1 MPTEVTREELEELNA
16 QRIKLGLKPL
26 EVETVDSKTDGGAA
40 ASEDPDAV
48 AEANFARVRDEA
60 RKEREDKALDERIA
74 KAKNK
79 RELARKL
86 AGKGLGEAADDR
98 GGDSKPESALAWL
111 KASKKRA
118 KENAA
123 RRLQQ
128 QIEEQ
133 EAQVQAEYGQDD
145 LAGLR
150 IGHDYDEFEEEGEER
165 ILTLRDA
172 RVLEDVEDELV
183 DHALAQREQDA
194 LKDERRKGAKKYTG
208 LDDEEFGEGVG
219 PSSSVVGKKRG
230 VLSKYDGDL
239 GEEDPLTKSGG
250 EVGFRI
256 GGPKRNKEEIKAQE
270 AEEAARLANRKLLNL
285 DYAKNVEVSDYLTEG
300 EVGFKKSKGKKK
312 KRTATRVIVDLDDEA
327 EPDQAAAATTN
338 GGDAI
343 MAEQESTSMASGSR
357 QRLVETDN
365 FVDDDDL
372 QASLAKARRQKAKK
386 TLNKLTPEQIAANLA
401 SQRATEDEESRKDVE
416 AKMEVDDSGDGEQ
429 PLTFDSTTEFVRNL
443 AFKAAAEEP
452 RRQIKSEPS
461 DTIATLPQEPGPS
474 EVVRSSVKVEE
485 QQAAPPSEEPSKK
498 TQDGHDDEMDVS
510 EDEDFENLEVFAVP
524 AEGAGEGEGEDGAV
538 DQAESSSEPLA
549 GGSMAATVSLLRQQG
564 LLQEYT
570 PELKQKEAKQREY
583 DLWMAERR
591 RRERVREEELAASKA
606 RGSAV
611 DQATR
616 EYENQQRDLADAR
629 EAQKRF
635 ANYKPDVELKYHDQ
649 YGREL
654 SQKKAW
660 KVLSHRFHGKA
671 PGHKKQELE
680 LRRLENERKREKME
694 SGDTPTGMSKAFQD
708 RSERTGQAH
717 MVLSVGARGNAPQEL
732 SMLGPDITKSAR
744 PPPAAAVGNNGTSK
758 GKGKG
763 KASSRHPDMSSSIS
777 SIGLQSFVPRHVGG
791 GSGLASVLPSSKR
804 NGSTGSGTPL
814 PPSGAAPSA
823 PPPPPQS
830 SSDTAGNG
838 GAMLPPPAVRPVMK
852 PAFAPIK
859 RAAAASTPIGH
870 GTDAGSAT
878 AAAPAPAGAADG
890 AGRFKL
896 QLGSKRKA
904 EEPATGSEPQ
914 GKRRG

>member
-1 MPTEVTREELEELNA
+1 MPTEVTKEELEELNA

-26 EVETVDSKTDGGAA
+26 EVETVDSSADGGAA
-40 ASEDPDAV
+40 ASEDPDAI
-48 AEANFARVRDEA
+48 AEANFTRVRDEA
-60 RKEREDKALDERIA
+60 RKEREQKALEERIA

-86 AGKGLGEAADDR
+86 AGKGLGETADEE
-98 GGDSKPESALAWL
+98 GSESKPESALAWL

-128 QIEEQ
+128 QIEEE

-150 IGHDYDEFEEEGEER
+150 IGHDYEEFEEEGEER

-172 RVLEDVEDELV
+172 RVLEDAEDELV

-194 LKDERRKGAKKYTG
+194 LKEERRKGAKKYTG
-208 LDDEEFGEGVG
+208 LDDEEFDGGAA
-219 PSSSVVGKKRG
+219 SSVVGKKRG
-230 VLSKYDGDL
+230 VLSKYDADL
-239 GEEDPLTKSGG
+239 GEDDPLTKASGDG
-250 EVGFRI
+250 GFRI
-256 GGPKRNKEEIKAQE
+256 GGPRRNKEEVKAQE
-270 AEEAARLANRKLLNL
+270 AEEEARLANRKLLNL

-312 KRTATRVIVDLDDEA
+312 KRTATRVKIEMDDEL
-327 EPDQAAAATTN
+327 EPGGAATEA
-338 GGDAI
+338 GDI
-343 MAEQESTSMASGSR
+343 FMADEASAAPSASGSR
-357 QRLVETDN
+357 QRYIETDN

-386 TLNKLTPEQIAANLA
+386 TLNKMTPEQIAANLA
-401 SQRATEDEESRKDVE
+401 AQRAAEDEESRKDVQ
-416 AKMEVDDSGDGEQ
+416 AKMEVDDSNAEGEER
-429 PLTFDSTTEFVRNL
+429 LTFDSTTEFVRNL

-452 RRQIKSEPS
+452 RRQIKLEVS
-461 DTIATLPQEPGPS
+461 DSVADLPQDPGPS
-474 EVVRSSVKVEE
+474 EVIRSSVKVEE
-485 QQAAPPSEEPSKK
+485 PEGGTSSDVTSKK
-498 TQDGHDDEMDVS
+498 ARVDDDDMDVS
-510 EDEDFENLEVFAVP
+510 DDEDLENLEVFAV
-524 AEGAGEGEGEDGAV
+524 AAGGDEEGEDGAG
-538 DQAESSSEPLA
+538 DKDETTSEPLA

-570 PELKQKEAKQREY
+570 PELKEKEAKQREY
-583 DLWMAERR
+583 DLWMVEKH
-591 RRERVREEELAASKA
+591 RRERLREAELAASKA
-606 RGSAV
+606 RGSTV

-694 SGDTPTGMSKAFQD
+694 SGDTPTGMGKAFQD

-744 PPPAAAVGNNGTSK
+744 PPPAAAAAAASNGTASK

-763 KASSRHPDMSSSIS
+763 RASTQQHELSSSIS
-777 SIGLQSFVPRHVGG
+777 TSIGLQSFVPRHVGG
-791 GSGLASVLPSSKR
+791 GSGLASVLPSAKR
-804 NGSTGSGTPL
+804 NGSSTAGTPL
-814 PPSGAAPSA
+814 PPSSA
-823 PPPPPQS
+823 GLSPPPPP
-830 SSDTAGNG
+830 NG
-838 GAMLPPPAVRPVMK
+838 GEMPPPTSTRPAMK

-859 RAAAASTPIGH
+859 RAPPGNN
-870 GTDAGSAT
+870 GTDTRSGTTAT
-878 AAAPAPAGAADG
+878 AAAAGGDG

-904 EEPATGSEPQ
+904 DESAAGQEPQ